1 MSLKTIKNVDEKTWY
16 KFKTLATKN
25 RLSMGKLLNHMIDS
39 YESESKKFWKEILE
53 GEKIL
58 SDKEADALLEHSKQL
73 RKEYG
78 FRT

>member
-1 MSLKTIKNVDEKTWY
+1 MLKTIKNVDEESWHR
-16 KFKTLATKN
+16 FKMLAL
-25 RLSMGKLLNHMIDS
+25 RHRMAMGQLLQKMIKE
-39 YESESKKFWKEILE
+39 YEAKAKMTWKEILE

-58 SDKEADALLEHSKQL
+58 SDKEAESLLEHTSKL